1 MCNHFLFGSG
11 PEGYLESVYFN
22 LHFNVDPTA
31 RIFAQEIKEIL
42 GQSLNSS
49 QVLPEIDLNSLVV
62 TERKLELPNRKK
74 VFGTHKMRRF
84 RTGLDDHD
92 LMSNGK
98 YPEAAKRFC

>member
-1 MCNHFLFGSG
+1 MCNNFVFGSG
-11 PEGYLESVYFN
+11 PEGFLETVYFN
-22 LHFNVDPTA
+22 LHFNADPTA
-31 RIFAQEIKEIL
+31 RIFAQEVKEML

-62 TERKLELPNRKK
+62 TERKPELPNRKK

-84 RTGLDDHD
+84 RTGLEDDD

-98 YPEAAKRFC
+98 